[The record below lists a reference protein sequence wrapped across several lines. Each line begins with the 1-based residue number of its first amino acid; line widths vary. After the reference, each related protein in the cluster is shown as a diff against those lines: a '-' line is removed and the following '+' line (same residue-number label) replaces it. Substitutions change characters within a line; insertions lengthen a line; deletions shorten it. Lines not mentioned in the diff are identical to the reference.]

1 MKAHDLSLDF
11 SGRKP
16 PPPRAGL
23 ALLVAGVALL
33 VWASG
38 RFLELRDTE
47 QDAARRL
54 STRAPSRTSADADA
68 AAKDPRLANR
78 LAVSLRLAGNL
89 QSPWAGLLDAVES
102 TRPRRVALL
111 SVEPSATRRSLT
123 ITAEAGDL
131 GTMLAH
137 VAALQRDAR
146 LREVT
151 LLTHQRELQQPGTP
165 IRYRVQGEW

>member
-1 MKAHDLSLDF
+1 MKGQDLSLDF

-16 PPPRAGL
+16 RPPRAGL

-33 VWASG
+33 AWTGG
-38 RFLELRDTE
+38 RFVDLRDDE
-47 QDAARRL
+47 QAAARRH
-54 STRAPSRTSADADA
+54 SARALPRPQLDAEA

-78 LAVSLRLAGNL
+78 LSASLKLAGNL
-89 QSPWAGLLDAVES
+89 QSPWAGLLDAIES
-102 TRPRRVALL
+102 SRPPRVALL
-111 SVEPSATRRSLT
+111 SVEPSARKRSVT

-131 GTMLAH
+131 AGMLAH
-137 VAALQRDAR
+137 VAALQRDDR

-151 LLTHQRELQQPGTP
+151 LLTHERELQQPGTP